1 MPRLTGKNGAFFYTI
16 AGTPTK
22 IADVF
27 DWTYDSSVEM
37 YECTAKG
44 ETFQR
49 VRPGAVKATV
59 NVKRYIQTAA
69 TLCELV
75 TTLAG
80 LPIEFQLYLNM
91 TNSTTPDTTKANV
104 TGQGYLSRGSLSG
117 PHDKATDEIE
127 LTVDG
132 ATGTPV
138 VF

>member
-1 MPRLTGKNGAFFYTI
+1 MARQTGKEGSFYVS
-16 AGTPTK
+16 GVK

-27 DWTYDSSVEM
+27 DWTYDSSMEI

-49 VRPGAVKATV
+49 VRPGAEKATV

-69 TLCELV
+69 TLTELV
-75 TTLAG
+75 TSLG
-80 LPIEFQLYLNM
+80 GVPIEFILYLQ
-91 TNSTTPDTTKANV
+91 DANNAKSKI
-104 TGQGYLSRGSLSG
+104 TGQGYVTRGSISA

-132 ATGTPV
+132 APSTPV